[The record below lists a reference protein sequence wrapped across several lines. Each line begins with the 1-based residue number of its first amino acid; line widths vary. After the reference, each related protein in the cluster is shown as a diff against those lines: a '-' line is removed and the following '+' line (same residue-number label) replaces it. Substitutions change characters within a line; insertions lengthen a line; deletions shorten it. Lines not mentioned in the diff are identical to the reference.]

1 MGIVIMSDEKRTKRI
16 NTKKK
21 FVADGVF
28 NAELNAF
35 LTRVL
40 DKEGYAGIEIRA
52 TQSGVTEIRIKAADN
67 EKLLEAGA
75 RRVREIKSLIEK
87 RYGFSDDNNKLDITI
102 RPPEMDRAF
111 CAQYHVEQLK
121 YKLLNGTAVRQ
132 GVNNIMGA
140 VMRRGAVGVMVIVG
154 GKVRGARAKAQKY
167 TQGYLLSTGR
177 PKRELVDTAVRH
189 VNMRQ
194 GVLGLKV
201 SIMAAVE
208 KGKGKD
214 LKVMPD
220 YIKIHDPKDDNVQSI
235 VPGVRFQG
243 AARDDGANFPAG
255 GRA

>member
-1 MGIVIMSDEKRTKRI
+1 MAENRGVKKIS
-16 NTKKK
+16 TKKK

-28 NAELNAF
+28 QAELNEF
-35 LTRVL
+35 LQKTL
-40 DKEGYAGIEIRA
+40 GIDGYAGIEVRA
-52 TQSGVTEIRIKAADN
+52 TSANTEIRVRAAKCDDLLSKQTRKIK
-67 EKLLEAGA
+67 
-75 RRVREIKSLIEK
+75 EIKSLIEK

-121 YKLLNGTAVRQ
+121 YKLINGTAVRQ

-154 GKVRGARAKAQKY
+154 GKVRGVRAKAQKY
-167 TQGYLLSTGR
+167 TQGYLLSTGQT
-177 PKRELVDTAVRH
+177 KREFVDTAVRH

-220 YIKIHDPKDDNVQSI
+220 YIKIHDPKDDNIQNI
-235 VPGVRFQG
+235 TPGVIPG
-243 AARDDGANFPAG
+243 NAARGGDFPAG

>member
-1 MGIVIMSDEKRTKRI
+1 
-16 NTKKK
+16 
-21 FVADGVF
+21 
-28 NAELNAF
+28 
-35 LTRVL
+35 
-40 DKEGYAGIEIRA
+40 
-52 TQSGVTEIRIKAADN
+52 
-67 EKLLEAGA
+67 
-75 RRVREIKSLIEK
+75 
-87 RYGFSDDNNKLDITI
+87 
-102 RPPEMDRAF
+102 MDRAF

-132 GVNNIMGA
+132 GVNYIMGQ

-167 TQGYLLSTGR
+167 TQGYLLSTGQ
-177 PKRELVDTAVRH
+177 PKREFVDTALRH

-220 YIKIHDPKDDNVQSI
+220 FIKIHEPKDDNIQNIQPAVI
-235 VPGVRFQG
+235 PG
-243 AARDDGANFPAG
+243 N
-255 GRA
+255 

>member
-1 MGIVIMSDEKRTKRI
+1 MGIITMSDEKRTKKI

-87 RYGFSDDNNKLDITI
+87 RYGFSDDNN
-102 RPPEMDRAF
+102 
-111 CAQYHVEQLK
+111 
-121 YKLLNGTAVRQ
+121 
-132 GVNNIMGA
+132 MGA

-167 TQGYLLSTGR
+167 TQGYLLSTGQ
-177 PKRELVDTAVRH
+177 PKREFVDTAVRH

-208 KGKGKD
+208 RKVGKD

-235 VPGVRFQG
+235 EPGVIPG
-243 AARDDGANFPAG
+243 NAVAG